1 MKKLAYSVLGVAA
14 LSLFSH
20 GAVALTVTQTTD
32 GTVLRNA
39 LVTNPGEFGSI
50 TASYAVGNSTQV
62 GTYSG
67 FNSPPVTIGDGVV
80 MSTGHVVDTVGPYN
94 NAVSGG
100 LVSTDFG
107 GGSTPE
113 IEAYSAAHDSNWA
126 SGHDAAVL
134 QLDFSLA
141 NPSAIAF
148 NFILGSVEYPLYA
161 GYFVDPFHVFLD
173 GAPITFDA
181 LGEPAQLGKNFA
193 AQLRTNDTN
202 TIFTGVGANAGNDA
216 HALFDIL
223 TTRSGTL
230 GAGNHTIRFE
240 IADAYDGQYDSAV
253 FISDFRL
260 TTNPGAPHTD
270 PIGAVPEPS
279 NAALLAV
286 GAALI
291 GMALRRRA
299 DPRPIR
305 IA

>member
-1 MKKLAYSVLGVAA
+1 MKGLAHSVLGAAA
-14 LSLFSH
+14 LSLFCH

-32 GTVLRNA
+32 GTGLRNA
-39 LVTNPGEFGSI
+39 LVTNSGEFGSI
-50 TASYAVGNSTQV
+50 TASYAVGNSSQV
-62 GTYSG
+62 GTYTG
-67 FNSPPVTIGDGVV
+67 FSLPPVTLGDGVV
-80 MSTGHVVDTVGPYN
+80 MSTGNAVDAVGPYN
-94 NAVSGG
+94 NGVSGG

-113 IEAYSAAHDSNWA
+113 IEAYSAAHDPNWA

-148 NFILGSVEYPLYA
+148 NFILGSVEYPIFA
-161 GYFVDPFHVFLD
+161 GFFVDPFQVFLD

-181 LGEPAQLGKNFA
+181 LGEPAQLGNNFA
-193 AQLRTNDTN
+193 SQLRTNDTN
-202 TIFTGVGANAGNDA
+202 TIFTGVGANVGNDA
-216 HALFDIL
+216 HALFDTL

-230 GAGNHTIRFE
+230 GAGDHTIRFE

-270 PIGAVPEPS
+270 SIGAVPEPT

-291 GMALRRRA
+291 GIALRRQA
-299 DPRPIR
+299 ATRPIR